1 MFHRQY
7 SQDAPADAG
16 APPGRV
22 LGQELL
28 PQDSRGWDSDEL
40 PTSRLAAI
48 QRKEFQIGI
57 MVLQCLDMVDQL
69 AFLRSNLPVFNP
81 SDIQHWRGLEA
92 VNRTRS
98 IQEPPDYNSSEMLS
112 ALGLGDVGVA
122 PHDQVRALGRRFSR
136 QPSALN
142 DIVCR
147 IRESPGAVEAML
159 PLWRTYIQTHRSQQ
173 SDLLTSYP
181 TQLNPPLRTMSSLAA
196 VGLRSAR
203 RPVLR
208 NVQTVGRR
216 FAHADPNYNMP
227 FNYTTTSR
235 RAFAVKAFTFMGTAF
250 TIPFIAIWWHW
261 NRPGGIKNP
270 VN

>member
-1 MFHRQY
+1 MVVALCPRAHINGFWAQ
-7 SQDAPADAG
+7 P
-16 APPGRV
+16 
-22 LGQELL
+22 QEIPTLDCFFPLL
-28 PQDSRGWDSDEL
+28 
-40 PTSRLAAI
+40 TI
-48 QRKEFQIGI
+48 
-57 MVLQCLDMVDQL
+57 
-69 AFLRSNLPVFNP
+69 
-81 SDIQHWRGLEA
+81 
-92 VNRTRS
+92 
-98 IQEPPDYNSSEMLS
+98 
-112 ALGLGDVGVA
+112 VA
-122 PHDQVRALGRRFSR
+122 PFQR
-136 QPSALN
+136 
-142 DIVCR
+142 
-147 IRESPGAVEAML
+147 
-159 PLWRTYIQTHRSQQ
+159 
-173 SDLLTSYP
+173 SDLLTLYP

-203 RPVLR
+203 RPMLR